1 MYIPHAFEETRVDV
15 MHDLMRRHPFA
26 TLVTCTQDGPD
37 ANHLPLLVES
47 DPAPYGTLRGHVAKA
62 NPLWRDG
69 AGEQPVLAIFQGPHT
84 YVSPSWYPSKRE
96 HGKVVPTWNYA
107 VVHARGTL
115 AVVDEPGALRAHVQ
129 SLTTRHESGRRDP
142 WQLSDAPEPF
152 IEKLLGGIRGVVIQI
167 SQLEGKWKMS
177 QNRDAVDRRG
187 VVEALQL
194 DGSASALA
202 VAEQMQ
208 SRS

>member
-26 TLVTCTQDGPD
+26 TLVTCTQDGPG

-47 DPAPYGTLRGHVAKA
+47 GPAPYGTLRGHVAKA
-62 NPLWRDG
+62 NPLWREG
-69 AGEQPVLAIFQGPHT
+69 AGEQPVLAIFQGPQT

-115 AVVDEPGALRAHVQ
+115 AVVDEPQALRAHVQ
-129 SLTTRHESGRRDP
+129 ALTTRHESGRRDP

-152 IEKLLGGIRGVVIQI
+152 IEKLLGGIRGLVIQI

-187 VVEALQL
+187 VVAALQL

-202 VAEQMQ
+202 VAEQIQ